1 MKILYLPDFSDIDIR
16 VLGDL
21 LDVAFPRRSVIGDQA
36 LAGSMTYL
44 SNSALM
50 LAPIAREYT
59 SNPRKDRCNAKDP
72 ASRFHGFE
80 STIAAFRAHSA
91 PSSPMYLHQSEMFL

>member
-21 LDVAFPRRSVIGDQA
+21 LDVAFLVGQSSEIKPF
-36 LAGSMTYL
+36 AGSITYL

-50 LAPIAREYT
+50 LVPIAREYT

-80 STIAAFRAHSA
+80 STIAAFRAHSE
-91 PSSPMYLHQSEMFL
+91 PSSPIYLHQSEMFL